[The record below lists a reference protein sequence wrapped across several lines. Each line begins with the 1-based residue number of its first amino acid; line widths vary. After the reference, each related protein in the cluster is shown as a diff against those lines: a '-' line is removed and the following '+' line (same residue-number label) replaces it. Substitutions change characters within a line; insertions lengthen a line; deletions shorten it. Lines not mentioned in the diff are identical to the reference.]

1 MEQKEQH
8 IVWHDDVVMKQ
19 FIGYAVGCMMGR
31 YRLHKKG
38 PHIAHPNPTAERKK
52 ATR

>member
-19 FIGYAVGCMMGR
+19 FISYAVGCMMGR
-31 YRLHKKG
+31 YRLDKQRRRL
-38 PHIAHPNPTAERKK
+38 PIYIIV
-52 ATR
+52 

>member
-19 FIGYAVGCMMGR
+19 FISYAVGCMMGR